1 MARGLGKKD
10 WTSGE
15 VVTATNL
22 DTYMGPPPNL
32 IDIDVFPT
40 AVSQTNW
47 DTITLSGSELYGG
60 EKRSTSAQNAEIVW
74 DIVLSAGTWTLE
86 LMHSTGSNRGI
97 YTAALS
103 EDGVT
108 FTDVG
113 SSPYLASAST
123 IDGYNAGGA
132 TETRSSLTGITIAS
146 TGRYALRLKMATKN
160 ASSSNYLGALQHV
173 QLRRT
178 A

>member
-1 MARGLGKKD
+1 MARGLGTKD

-40 AVSQTNW
+40 AVAQTNW
-47 DTITLSGSELYGG
+47 NTITLSSAELYGG
-60 EKRSTSAQNAEIVW
+60 EKRSSGAQNADITW
-74 DIVLSAGTWTLE
+74 DIVLSAGTWTVE
-86 LMHSTGSNRGI
+86 LMHSTGTNRGI

-103 EDGVT
+103 TDGVT
-108 FTDVG
+108 FTDINA
-113 SSPYLASAST
+113 SPYLASGST
-123 IDGYNAGGA
+123 IDGYDASGA
-132 TETRSSLTGITIAS
+132 TETRSSLTGITIAN
-146 TGRYALRLKMATKN
+146 TGRYAFRLRMATKN

-173 QLRRT
+173 QFRRT